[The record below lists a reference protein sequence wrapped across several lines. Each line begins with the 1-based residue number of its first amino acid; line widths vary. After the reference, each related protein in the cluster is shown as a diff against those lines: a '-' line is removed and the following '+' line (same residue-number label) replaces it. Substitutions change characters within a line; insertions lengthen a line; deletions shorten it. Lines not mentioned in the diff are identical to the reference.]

1 MRRSQC
7 SRMQA
12 RITLLL
18 DGELPAA
25 QAAEVQQH
33 VAACAECAR
42 AAQAQQAMRVACRA
56 LPLVASTASDR
67 LRIVQAAMAEQRLA
81 RAGLGVPRTLRLLSF
96 LGRRLPEFV
105 TASALAVSV
114 AVGWWL
120 RTAEHRPPPPAS
132 RPDSGTVL
140 TWQEYRCELDG
151 RRVETHGRFS
161 LSAPD

>member
-1 MRRSQC
+1 MSRSPC

-25 QAAEVQQH
+25 QAAEVQRH
-33 VAACAECAR
+33 VAACADCAR
-42 AAQAQQAMRVACRA
+42 AAQAQEAMRVACRT
-56 LPLVASTASDR
+56 LPLVATSASDR
-67 LRIVQAAMAEQRLA
+67 LRIVQAAMVEQRAPKTGPL
-81 RAGLGVPRTLRLLSF
+81 VPRTMRLASF
-96 LGRRLPEFV
+96 FGRRLPEFV

-132 RPDSGTVL
+132 RPDAGTVL

-151 RRVETHGRFS
+151 RRVETHGRFI

>member
-1 MRRSQC
+1 MSRSPC

-25 QAAEVQQH
+25 QAAEVERH
-33 VAACAECAR
+33 VAACTDCAR
-42 AAQAQQAMRVACRA
+42 AVQAQQALRTACRA
-56 LPLVASTASDR
+56 LPRVASTASDR
-67 LRIVQAAMAEQRLA
+67 LRIVQAAAEQRVA
-81 RAGLGVPRTLRLLSF
+81 KAGLGVPRTGRWESF
-96 LGRRLPEFV
+96 FGRRLPEFV
-105 TASALAVSV
+105 TAGALAASV

-120 RTAEHRPPPPAS
+120 RTADHGPPPPAS
-132 RPDSGTVL
+132 RADAGPVL